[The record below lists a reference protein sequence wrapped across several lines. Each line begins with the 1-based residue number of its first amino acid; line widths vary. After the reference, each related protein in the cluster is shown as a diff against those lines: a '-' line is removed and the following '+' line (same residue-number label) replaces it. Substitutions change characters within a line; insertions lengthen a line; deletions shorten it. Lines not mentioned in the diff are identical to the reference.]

1 MSDETKATGH
11 TPGPGARSVNAD
23 LLSACKALLAIVEAE
38 WGWDGTPSDEL
49 RGDGS
54 DEGAGGI
61 IAAILRGR
69 DAIARAEGG
78 QP

>member
-1 MSDETKATGH
+1 MSDETKATGR
-11 TPGPGARSVNAD
+11 TLIATAPD
-23 LLSACKALLAIVEAE
+23 LLEACKALLAIVEAE